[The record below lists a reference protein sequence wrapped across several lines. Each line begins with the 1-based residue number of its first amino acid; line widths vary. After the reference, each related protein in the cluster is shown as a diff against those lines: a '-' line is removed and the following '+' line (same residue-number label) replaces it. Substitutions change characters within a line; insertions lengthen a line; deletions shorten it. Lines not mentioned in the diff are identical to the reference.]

1 MQEFTRS
8 LDKVLA
14 TFERNI
20 IEQTLKDTH
29 GNQRKAAILLGI
41 TRRKIQY
48 KIAKHKIDFRA
59 IKDEYHAT
67 EHNLQAWHH
76 FSCVKGCDIQGRS
89 LLLP

>member
-8 LDKVLA
+8 LDEVLA

-48 KIAKHKIDFRA
+48 KIAKHGIDFRA
-59 IKDEYHAT
+59 IKNDYRADEHFT
-67 EHNLQAWHH
+67 QAWDH
-76 FSCVKGCDIQGRS
+76 FSRLKNRHKSGNF
-89 LLLP
+89 LLP